1 MIYTLY
7 LGDKIKLNQKEI
19 IIINQKKR
27 KWGKTSETICWINRK
42 VESAEEQIL
51 VS

>member
-19 IIINQKKR
+19 IIMNQKK
-27 KWGKTSETICWINRK
+27 KENEGKQVK
-42 VESAEEQIL
+42 QYVG
-51 VS
+51 